1 MLEVKRILA
10 MTRLLTL
17 TGAGGLGKTRLAL
30 EVGRDLVGVY
40 PEGVWLV
47 ELAPLTEP
55 ELVVPTVARILEVR
69 EQPERPLLET
79 LLEALGDKEMLLVVD
94 NCEHLAE
101 AAAHLADALLSVCPK
116 LRILATGRSPWPSK
130 CSARYLCSPCR
141 PPLVENLVEG
151 LPVRAYALR
160 GGPASSIA
168 RA

>member
-1 MLEVKRILA
+1 M
-10 MTRLLTL
+10 
-17 TGAGGLGKTRLAL
+17 
-30 EVGRDLVGVY
+30 GVY

-116 LRILATGRSPWPSK
+116 LRILATSREPLGVEGEV
-130 CSARYLCSPCR
+130 LCQIPLLSRR
-141 PPLVENLVEG
+141 PPRVENLVEG
-151 LPVRAYALR
+151 LPVRALCATR
-160 GGPASSIA
+160 RSSSSSIA

>member
-30 EVGRDLVGVY
+30 EVARDLVGVY

-116 LRILATGRSPWPSK
+116 LRILATGREPLASREK
-130 CSARYLCSPCR
+130 CSARYLCSPAGHHGWRTWWRVCR
-141 PPLVENLVEG
+141 
-151 LPVRAYALR
+151 
-160 GGPASSIA
+160 
-168 RA
+168 